1 MLRIFLVI
9 LFTCTLYG
17 CGGGGGGDGTSYS
30 GGCTTYPFSQQS
42 LSSADVSTIVQQ
54 AVNVTKTLNESSTIA
69 VVDRVG
75 NVLAVYQMN
84 TTGSGYLTVADY
96 NVTITSNTA
105 IPSGNGLEQVSV
117 DSKLAAITKA
127 ITGAYLSSSGN
138 AFSTRTA
145 GFIIQDHFI
154 PTISNASSG
163 PLYGVQFSQLA
174 CGDLV
179 QKGSTIGAGPRA
191 SPLGLAADPGGFP
204 LYKNGMVVGGIGVV
218 TRGNPTY
225 SIDLDPTNI
234 DYSIP
239 EIIAQSASTGY
250 TPQDC
255 IRADKITAGGVTLRY
270 SDADS
275 YLKTPSSTALS
286 GGAYAAVSNFYTG
299 AGVFA
304 GTAYGTSSSGITADP
319 SNTYTSQ
326 NGYVLV
332 DSSGSQYR
340 LNNTS
345 SQSLPLPYITSPTS
359 SLSDTQVKTLL
370 QQGLNVANQTRA
382 QIRRPLN
389 SAAQVTISVVDAK
402 GNTLGIARTQ
412 DAPIFG
418 IDVSLQKA
426 RTAAFFSYEASTVY
440 KNAGAL
446 SAYDNLNA
454 LNLLANYIS
463 SSSDSRHASVFFS
476 PTFSFQSN
484 YAFSARAIGNIHRP
498 YFPDGINANSRGPLS
513 AMTRWSPF
521 NVGLQLDLVS
531 SKITNISVNSC
542 TSTSVG
548 IDNGIQIFP
557 GGMPIY
563 NSAGVLL
570 GAIGVSGDG
579 VDQDDMIAF
588 LAIDNSSSASVIN
601 APLAIRSDNLAQT
614 GTTNNLRYVQCPQGA
629 FLNSNVVDACNGK

>member
-1 MLRIFLVI
+1 MLRIFSVI
-9 LFTCTLYG
+9 LFTSMLYG
-17 CGGGGGGDGTSYS
+17 CGGGGGDGTSYS
-30 GGCTTYPFSQQS
+30 GGCTTYSFSQQN
-42 LSSADVSTIVQQ
+42 LSTTDVSTIVQQ
-54 AVNVTKTLNESSTIA
+54 AVNVSKTLGESSTIA
-69 VVDRVG
+69 IVDRVG

-84 TTGSGYLTVADY
+84 TATSGYLTALDY
-96 NVTITSNTA
+96 NVTISSNTGIA
-105 IPSGNGLEQVSV
+105 SGNGLEQVNV
-117 DSKLAAITKA
+117 DSKLAAISKA

-145 GFIIQDHFI
+145 GFIVQDHFI
-154 PTISNASSG
+154 PSISNASSG

-179 QKGSTIGAGPRA
+179 QKGDNTVSTAGLGPRA

-225 SIDLDPTNI
+225 SIDLDPTNT
-234 DYSIP
+234 DYNFS
-239 EIIAQSASTGY
+239 EIIAQSASTGF

-275 YLKTPSSTALS
+275 YLKTPTSTTLS
-286 GGAYAAVSNFYTG
+286 GGAYRAVSNFYTG
-299 AGVFA
+299 TGVFA
-304 GTAYGTSSSGITADP
+304 GTAYGSSSSGITADT
-319 SNTYTSQ
+319 SNTFSSQ

-332 DSSGSQYR
+332 NSSGYR
-340 LNNTS
+340 LKNS
-345 SQSLPLPYITSPTS
+345 SLNLTTPYISSPTS
-359 SLSDTQVKTLL
+359 SLSEIQVKTLL
-370 QQGLNVANQTRA
+370 QQALDVANQTRA

-389 SAAQVTISVVDAK
+389 SAAQVTISVVDAQ

-426 RTAAFFSYEASTVY
+426 RTAAFFSGSTSTFN
-440 KNAGAL
+440 KL
-446 SAYDNLNA
+446 SSLS
-454 LNLLANYIS
+454 LLTNYIS

-484 YAFSARAIGNIHRP
+484 YAFSSRAIGNIHRP
-498 YFPDGINANSRGPLS
+498 YFPDGINGNSRGPLS
-513 AMTRWSPF
+513 VISSWSPF

-542 TSTSVG
+542 TSSSVG

-588 LAIDNSSSASVIN
+588 LAIANSSSASVLN
-601 APLAIRSDNLAQT
+601 APTTIRSDNLSQI
-614 GTTNNLRYVQCPQGA
+614 GTSNNLRYVQCPQGA
-629 FLNSNVVDACNGK
+629 FLNNNVVDACNGK

>member
-1 MLRIFLVI
+1 M
-9 LFTCTLYG
+9 
-17 CGGGGGGDGTSYS
+17 
-30 GGCTTYPFSQQS
+30 
-42 LSSADVSTIVQQ
+42 
-54 AVNVTKTLNESSTIA
+54 
-69 VVDRVG
+69 
-75 NVLAVYQMN
+75 
-84 TTGSGYLTVADY
+84 
-96 NVTITSNTA
+96 
-105 IPSGNGLEQVSV
+105 
-117 DSKLAAITKA
+117 
-127 ITGAYLSSSGN
+127 
-138 AFSTRTA
+138 
-145 GFIIQDHFI
+145 
-154 PTISNASSG
+154 
-163 PLYGVQFSQLA
+163 
-174 CGDLV
+174 
-179 QKGSTIGAGPRA
+179 
-191 SPLGLAADPGGFP
+191 
-204 LYKNGMVVGGIGVV
+204 
-218 TRGNPTY
+218 
-225 SIDLDPTNI
+225 
-234 DYSIP
+234 
-239 EIIAQSASTGY
+239 
-250 TPQDC
+250 
-255 IRADKITAGGVTLRY
+255 
-270 SDADS
+270 
-275 YLKTPSSTALS
+275 
-286 GGAYAAVSNFYTG
+286 
-299 AGVFA
+299 
-304 GTAYGTSSSGITADP
+304 
-319 SNTYTSQ
+319 
-326 NGYVLV
+326 
-332 DSSGSQYR
+332 
-340 LNNTS
+340 
-345 SQSLPLPYITSPTS
+345 
-359 SLSDTQVKTLL
+359 
-370 QQGLNVANQTRA
+370 
-382 QIRRPLN
+382 
-389 SAAQVTISVVDAK
+389 
-402 GNTLGIARTQ
+402 
-412 DAPIFG
+412 
-418 IDVSLQKA
+418 SLQKA

-588 LAIDNSSSASVIN
+588 LAVDNSSSASVIN